1 VPHQQRTIGTLLP
14 ALRKKVKAGETVV
27 ITFLEIGV

>member
-1 VPHQQRTIGTLLP
+1 VSYHQRTIGTLLP

-27 ITFLEIGV
+27 IPFLEIGV